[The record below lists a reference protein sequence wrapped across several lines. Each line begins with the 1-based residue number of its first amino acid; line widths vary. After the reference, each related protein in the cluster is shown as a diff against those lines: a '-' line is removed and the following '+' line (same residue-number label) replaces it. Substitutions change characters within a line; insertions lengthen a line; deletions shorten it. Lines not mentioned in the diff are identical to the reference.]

1 MFRFLFRERNNR
13 IAAIVGILLSVSIL
27 TASISAVVSVLRD
40 HEQRLYEQEVQ
51 RIGRLVSLGLVTDE
65 DLPEILAETDR
76 YDFEAGLEALGPFGY
91 EEEPPEAIT
100 KYYQQ
105 VMSALVYTG
114 AGSAVLLVLLWTIL
128 LALLARKHCLF
139 LREIASIIDSMMS
152 GQFNVVPILKKEGEA
167 AVLYA
172 QLDAMGRR
180 FDRTMKEVQ
189 MERDKMRSFI
199 SFISHEL
206 KTPAASMK
214 TMNELMLEDSEMSR
228 NQINEFLSRS
238 QNDIERMEWLIDDV
252 LNIARIEAGSV
263 RFSFEKR
270 DLGTLTRE
278 VADRYSE
285 IARSKDLTIRVNT
298 ESEVPVFCD
307 DRWLSQ
313 AIDNVVKNAIDYSP
327 VKGTVSIEITSG
339 DTYARL
345 SVIDQG
351 PGIPASESSKIFQ
364 GFYRGSGSGK
374 LKKGSGLGLSLARA
388 VAIRHGGDIRLK
400 RAGEKGSTFVIEL
413 PIRGSS

>member
-152 GQFNVVPILKKEGEA
+152 GQFNVVPILKKEGHNG
-167 AVLYA
+167 Y
-172 QLDAMGRR
+172 Q
-180 FDRTMKEVQ
+180 Q
-189 MERDKMRSFI
+189 
-199 SFISHEL
+199 
-206 KTPAASMK
+206 
-214 TMNELMLEDSEMSR
+214 
-228 NQINEFLSRS
+228 
-238 QNDIERMEWLIDDV
+238 
-252 LNIARIEAGSV
+252 
-263 RFSFEKR
+263 
-270 DLGTLTRE
+270 
-278 VADRYSE
+278 
-285 IARSKDLTIRVNT
+285 
-298 ESEVPVFCD
+298 
-307 DRWLSQ
+307 
-313 AIDNVVKNAIDYSP
+313 
-327 VKGTVSIEITSG
+327 
-339 DTYARL
+339 
-345 SVIDQG
+345 
-351 PGIPASESSKIFQ
+351 
-364 GFYRGSGSGK
+364 
-374 LKKGSGLGLSLARA
+374 
-388 VAIRHGGDIRLK
+388 
-400 RAGEKGSTFVIEL
+400 
-413 PIRGSS
+413 